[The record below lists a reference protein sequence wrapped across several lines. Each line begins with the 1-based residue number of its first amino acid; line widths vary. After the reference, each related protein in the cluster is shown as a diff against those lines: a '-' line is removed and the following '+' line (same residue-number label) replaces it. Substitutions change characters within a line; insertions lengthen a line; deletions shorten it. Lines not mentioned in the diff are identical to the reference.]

1 MKNPVLKICDIISA
15 ALAALTD
22 RTHHQPVNY
31 ANIKALLL
39 YLCDFDE
46 DKCLWVMRWL
56 AYPLRN
62 PGAKMSRALVV
73 AGPEGAGKRLFFER
87 IVMELYEDGGART
100 YLRPLDTIASWPVG
114 TRLMI
119 IDGDLS
125 PGYLDRLRGL
135 VTARDMMQ
143 STAGRAAVR
152 RPNRT
157 NFILLA
163 DSPRGLLAANSG
175 QRRLYVVDTPGPIST
190 AFRRSVEYE
199 IESDGVDAFRDF
211 LMRDLDM
218 GDFDELT
225 PPPVSFVA
233 HAPLVA

>member
-1 MKNPVLKICDIISA
+1 MKNYVLKIRGVVRA

-46 DKCLWVMRWL
+46 DRCLWIMRWL

-62 PGAKMSRALVV
+62 PGAKMSRALVI

-100 YLRPLDTIASWPVG
+100 YMRPLDTIASWPVG

-125 PGYLDRLRGL
+125 PGYLDRLKGL
-135 VTARDMMQ
+135 ITVRDMMQ

-163 DSPRGLLAANSG
+163 DSSRALPPDGER
-175 QRRLYVVDTPGPIST
+175 RRLYVVGTPGPIST
-190 AFRRSVEYE
+190 TFHRSVEYE
-199 IESDGVDAFRDF
+199 IENDGVDAFRDF

-225 PPPVSFVA
+225 PPPINLPA
-233 HAPLVA
+233 AAQLVA